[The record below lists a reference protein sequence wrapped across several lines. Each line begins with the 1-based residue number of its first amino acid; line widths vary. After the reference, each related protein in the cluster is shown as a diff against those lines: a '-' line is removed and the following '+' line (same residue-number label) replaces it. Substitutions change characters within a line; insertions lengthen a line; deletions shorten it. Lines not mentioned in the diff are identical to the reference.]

1 MGTSQTEIKRRG
13 GESSRTN
20 QNARRGEQQPG
31 QHLETVQGDDRR
43 AGKGDCAIPGAFK
56 FAKFRSEGSEINHSL
71 LFCFPTFSPGPTSI
85 KVVPFQLKEDYERKI
100 RELEEQLQLIMNE
113 SERVKSHNNEILQQK
128 LNNDQK
134 INELLRRLEGNLINW
149 GIYCHLSII
158 SPL

>member
-1 MGTSQTEIKRRG
+1 M
-13 GESSRTN
+13 
-20 QNARRGEQQPG
+20 
-31 QHLETVQGDDRR
+31 
-43 AGKGDCAIPGAFK
+43 
-56 FAKFRSEGSEINHSL
+56 
-71 LFCFPTFSPGPTSI
+71 FSNIFTRPTSI